1 VEAFIMAKYKSD
13 ATHVI
18 TTIIFSDL
26 EKAKTG
32 FAMIKDLEAIKEIE
46 MDQMVLA
53 KRDEAEGFSFIDAID
68 FTQQD
73 QSFKGSLIGMAI
85 GVVGGPFGM
94 LVGSVAGYLI
104 GANRDEKNER
114 ESFDL
119 FNRTLNQ
126 INPDH
131 YGVILISEVN
141 EDSEAVNAIAAELG
155 ATIRR
160 TGETLP
166 DGAV

>member
-1 VEAFIMAKYKSD
+1 
-13 ATHVI
+13 
-18 TTIIFSDL
+18 
-26 EKAKTG
+26 
-32 FAMIKDLEAIKEIE
+32 
-46 MDQMVLA
+46 
-53 KRDEAEGFSFIDAID
+53 
-68 FTQQD
+68 
-73 QSFKGSLIGMAI
+73 
-85 GVVGGPFGM
+85 
-94 LVGSVAGYLI
+94 
-104 GANRDEKNER
+104 
-114 ESFDL
+114 L

-126 INPDH
+126 INPNH

>member
-1 VEAFIMAKYKSD
+1 MAQYKNNE
-13 ATHVI
+13 ATHVV
-18 TTIIFSDL
+18 TTIIFNDL

-32 FAMIKDLEAIKEIE
+32 FEMIKDLEAIKEIE
-46 MDQMVLA
+46 MEQMVLA
-53 KRDEAEGFSFIDAID
+53 ERNETDGFSFIDAID

-114 ESFDL
+114 DSFDL

-131 YGVILISEVN
+131 YGVIIISEVN
-141 EDSEAVNAIAAELG
+141 EDSEAINALAAELG
-155 ATIRR
+155 ATVRR
-160 TGETLP
+160 TGETFT
-166 DGAV
+166 DETV